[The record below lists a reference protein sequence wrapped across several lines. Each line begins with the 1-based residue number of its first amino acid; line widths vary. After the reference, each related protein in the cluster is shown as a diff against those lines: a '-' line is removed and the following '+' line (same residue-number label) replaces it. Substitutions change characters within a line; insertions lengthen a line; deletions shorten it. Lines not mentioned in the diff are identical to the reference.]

1 MSVDGDGQ
9 VLVLRT
15 PPVRLVIS
23 FLVPVVIAAVFALR
37 SSPLRGLFV
46 LVAVLSLAGMA
57 LRLRARVVL
66 RPDRIEVVS
75 LRSWQT
81 PWSRVVDVR
90 VGPKGAR
97 GNPSVFVS
105 DAAGSR
111 ELLALRS
118 IGDTDR
124 VRAQGA
130 LVEQWWRSALGREQ
144 APPG

>member
-1 MSVDGDGQ
+1 M
-9 VLVLRT
+9 LRT

-23 FLVPVVIAAVFALR
+23 FLVPVAIAAVVTLR
-37 SSPLRGLFV
+37 SSSLRGLFV
-46 LVAVLSLAGMA
+46 IVAVLSLAGLA

-81 PWSRVVDVR
+81 PWSQVLDVR

-105 DAAGSR
+105 DATGSR

-130 LVEQWWRSALGREQ
+130 VVEQWWKAAQDREQ
-144 APPG
+144 TTPPG